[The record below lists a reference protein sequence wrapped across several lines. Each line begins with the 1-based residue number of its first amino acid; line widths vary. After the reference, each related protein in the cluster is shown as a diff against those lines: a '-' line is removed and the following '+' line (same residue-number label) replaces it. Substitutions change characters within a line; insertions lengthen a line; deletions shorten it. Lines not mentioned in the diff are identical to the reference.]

1 MDPALMARQIHDN
14 MFGRYETDGLWLN
27 TADQFE
33 GLRVSDRSFTSDKG
47 QKLAGYVYSR
57 DGAEPA
63 GVVVFAPGLGPGGH
77 CAYLAVINALAAQGY
92 IVFAYDPT
100 GMDRSEG
107 ENSVGLYQGVL
118 DLSAAVAYVENDAEL
133 KQYPIFLFGHSWG
146 AFCVSTVLNAHP
158 EVRAV
163 VAVSGFNEPTG
174 WFAYVLGA
182 QGQSIVPCIAG
193 IEKELFGDVTEWSAI
208 SGFQNTDASVMIVQS
223 RDDRNVSVSTG
234 YDLFREAF
242 GDDSRFT
249 WKLYE
254 NRGHLFIFYTDAA
267 RAYDLQYIDELEG
280 HMTEYGQTHTFDRK
294 TGWEIDR
301 ELFDEI
307 GDFYRTAV
315 QNK

>member
-1 MDPALMARQIHDN
+1 MRHGSFLKRLCCLLAVTLFSLTGARAEQMDPALMARQIHDN

-118 DLSAAVAYVENDAEL
+118 DLSAAIAYVENDAEL
-133 KQYPIFLFGHSWG
+133 KQYD
-146 AFCVSTVLNAHP
+146 
-158 EVRAV
+158 R
-163 VAVSGFNEPTG
+163 SGQ
-174 WFAYVLGA
+174 V
-182 QGQSIVPCIAG
+182 
-193 IEKELFGDVTEWSAI
+193 
-208 SGFQNTDASVMIVQS
+208 
-223 RDDRNVSVSTG
+223 
-234 YDLFREAF
+234 
-242 GDDSRFT
+242 
-249 WKLYE
+249 
-254 NRGHLFIFYTDAA
+254 
-267 RAYDLQYIDELEG
+267 
-280 HMTEYGQTHTFDRK
+280 
-294 TGWEIDR
+294 
-301 ELFDEI
+301 
-307 GDFYRTAV
+307 
-315 QNK
+315 